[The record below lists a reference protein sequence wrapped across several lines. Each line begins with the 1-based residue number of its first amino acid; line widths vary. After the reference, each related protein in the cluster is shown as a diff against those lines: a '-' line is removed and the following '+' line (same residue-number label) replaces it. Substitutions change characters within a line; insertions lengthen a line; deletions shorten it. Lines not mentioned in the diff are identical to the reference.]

1 MLQRALHTPMRSQWD
16 HDGRVTR
23 CDCCEECNEASSGNP
38 IQSAVY
44 SGGMRGRRGR
54 EVLRIKHGIGSRHLG
69 ARHSLTQTSSE
80 HMRMNMAIALFQKLL
95 QLNHSRGGICTL
107 PPISA
112 KRASGPSL
120 PHLAFD
126 FGWQKARKNG
136 PDESGYERL
145 MHDINSDRAG
155 HGVSN
160 KTLK

>member
-1 MLQRALHTPMRSQWD
+1 
-16 HDGRVTR
+16 
-23 CDCCEECNEASSGNP
+23 
-38 IQSAVY
+38 
-44 SGGMRGRRGR
+44 
-54 EVLRIKHGIGSRHLG
+54 
-69 ARHSLTQTSSE
+69 
-80 HMRMNMAIALFQKLL
+80 MRMNMAIALPQKLL

-112 KRASGPSL
+112 KRASGTSL
-120 PHLAFD
+120 PHSAFN
-126 FGWQKARKNG
+126 FGLQKARKNG